1 VRVYNSDMKKMI
13 RWFGILKSNNI
24 EMKIA
29 EDTESSNEP
38 ETEEVNEPEIKTP
51 KRSSF
56 KKTKGED

>member
-1 VRVYNSDMKKMI
+1 MKKMI